1 MNKEKALQ
9 GIEALIQ
16 DGNNVLKTMRNSE
29 LGGTYVDSA
38 IYNSW
43 LAKVIAFLKL
53 FLEDDNEFVK
63 GLQKSHRN
71 YYYEAS
77 TCVKIIENVKE
88 YINKDF
94 ITFEQKNKV
103 DIGDALNVIFSHF
116 YKVARQLRCRYENR
130 ETLKIEDEYDV
141 QDLLHALLLL
151 YFDDVRA
158 EEWTPSYAG
167 KSSRMDFLLKN
178 ERVVIEVKKTR
189 QGLADKELGDQL
201 IIDVDRYKVH
211 PDCKRLICFVI
222 ADEHPEADFIIMN
235 GNRILIKRQKFEEYL
250 DRATVV

>member
-1 MNKEKALQ
+1 MNKEKALE
-9 GIEALIQ
+9 GIENLIQ
-16 DGNNVLKTMRNSE
+16 EGNNVLATKRNSD

-38 IYNSW
+38 MYNSW
-43 LAKVIAFLKL
+43 MAKAMAFLKL

-63 GLQKSHRN
+63 GLHKSHSS
-71 YYYEAS
+71 YYFEAA

-88 YINKDF
+88 YIDNDF
-94 ITFEQKNKV
+94 IIFEQKNKV
-103 DIGDALNVIFSHF
+103 DVDNTLNIIFAHF
-116 YKVARQLRCRYENR
+116 YKVARQLRCRYDNR

-167 KSSRMDFLLKN
+167 KSARMDFLLKN

-189 QGLADKELGDQL
+189 SGLADKELGDQL
-201 IIDVDRYKVH
+201 IIDVERYKVH
-211 PDCKRLICFVI
+211 PDCKRLICFVYDAEGRI
-222 ADEHPEADFIIMN
+222 GNPN
-235 GNRILIKRQKFEEYL
+235 GLMTDLNIQHEGF
-250 DRATVV
+250 ATVIIKPGM

>member
-1 MNKEKALQ
+1 MNKEKALE
-9 GIEALIQ
+9 GIENLIQ
-16 DGNNVLKTMRNSE
+16 EGHNVLKTEYNSSM
-29 LGGTYVDSA
+29 GGTYVNSA

-43 LAKVIAFLKL
+43 LAKALTFLKL
-53 FLEDDNEFVK
+53 FLEDDNEFIK
-63 GLQKSHRN
+63 GLQKSHRS
-71 YYYEAS
+71 YYSEAS
-77 TCVKIIENVKE
+77 TRVKIIENVKE
-88 YINKDF
+88 YIDKDF

-103 DIGDALNVIFSHF
+103 DIDSALNIIFSHF
-116 YKVARQLRCRYENR
+116 YKVARQLRCRYDNR

-167 KSSRMDFLLKN
+167 KSARMDFLLKN

-189 QGLADKELGDQL
+189 LGLADKELGDQL

-211 PDCKRLICFVI
+211 PDCKRLICFVYDAEGRI
-222 ADEHPEADFIIMN
+222 GNPNGLMADLNNQHEGF
-235 GNRILIKRQKFEEYL
+235 
-250 DRATVV
+250 ATVIIKPDM

>member
-1 MNKEKALQ
+1 MNKKKALE
-9 GIEALIQ
+9 GIENLIQ
-16 DGNNVLKTMRNSE
+16 EGHNVLKTEFNSSM
-29 LGGTYVDSA
+29 GGTYVNSA

-43 LAKVIAFLKL
+43 LAKALTFLKL
-53 FLEDDNEFVK
+53 FLEDDNEYIK
-63 GLQKSHRN
+63 GLQKSHRS
-71 YYYEAS
+71 YYSEAS
-77 TCVKIIENVKE
+77 TRVKIIENVKE
-88 YINKDF
+88 YIDKDF

-103 DIGDALNVIFSHF
+103 DIDSALNIIFSHF
-116 YKVARQLRCRYENR
+116 YKVARQLRCRYDNR

-167 KSSRMDFLLKN
+167 KSARMDFLLKN

-189 QGLADKELGDQL
+189 LGLTDKELGDQL

-211 PDCKRLICFVI
+211 PDCKRLICFVYDAEGRI
-222 ADEHPEADFIIMN
+222 GNPN
-235 GNRILIKRQKFEEYL
+235 GLMVDLNNQHEGF
-250 DRATVV
+250 ATVIIKPDM

>member
-1 MNKEKALQ
+1 MNKEKALE
-9 GIEALIQ
+9 GIGNLIQ
-16 DGNNVLKTMRNSE
+16 EGHNVLKTEYSSSM
-29 LGGTYVDSA
+29 GGTYVNSA

-43 LAKVIAFLKL
+43 LAKALAFLKL
-53 FLEDDNEFVK
+53 FLEDDNEFIK
-63 GLQKSHRN
+63 GLQKSHRS
-71 YYYEAS
+71 YYSEAS
-77 TCVKIIENVKE
+77 TRVKIIENVKE
-88 YINKDF
+88 YIDKDF

-103 DIGDALNVIFSHF
+103 DIDSALNIIFSHF
-116 YKVARQLRCRYENR
+116 YKVARQLRCRYDNR

-167 KSSRMDFLLKN
+167 KSARMDFLLKN

-189 QGLADKELGDQL
+189 LGLADKELGDQL

-211 PDCKRLICFVI
+211 PDCKRLICFVYDAEGRI
-222 ADEHPEADFIIMN
+222 GNPNGLMADLNNQHEGF
-235 GNRILIKRQKFEEYL
+235 
-250 DRATVV
+250 ATVIIKPDM

>member
-43 LAKVIAFLKL
+43 LAKAIAFLKL

-211 PDCKRLICFVI
+211 PDCKRLICFVYDVEERI
-222 ADEHPEADFIIMN
+222 GNPIGLMADLNNQHEGFAAVIIKPDM
-235 GNRILIKRQKFEEYL
+235 
-250 DRATVV
+250 